1 VKNISD
7 AGCFLNNTLL
17 LTLALY
23 HQLRI
28 IHSDL
33 FYFYICIK
41 INFEKMSNHNK
52 NISVAGLL
60 RLVQVIWK
68 KIFYYLRIFL
78 IRAALRIRV
87 LLMQLKLKPT
97 EEDKDKKKA
106 GRLNPSRIRDHL
118 ANERTYLAWMR
129 TAIALLGFGVVI
141 VRLRTFQVP
150 LIPRPGN
157 GWKLGLVFSLVGL
170 ITVWLSTAHY
180 FAVRR
185 DIEEDT
191 YEPTDRWVLLFSL
204 AVMILGAGVIYF
216 VFTTSLDPTSPLIPE

>member
-1 VKNISD
+1 M
-7 AGCFLNNTLL
+7 G
-17 LTLALY
+17 
-23 HQLRI
+23 
-28 IHSDL
+28 
-33 FYFYICIK
+33 
-41 INFEKMSNHNK
+41 
-52 NISVAGLL
+52 
-60 RLVQVIWK
+60 
-68 KIFYYLRIFL
+68 
-78 IRAALRIRV
+78 IRV
-87 LLMQLKLKPT
+87 LLMQLLKPT
-97 EEDKDKKKA
+97 EEDKDKKKP

-129 TAIALLGFGVVI
+129 TGIALLGFGVVI

-170 ITVWLSTAHY
+170 ITVWLSTGHY

-204 AVMILGAGVIYF
+204 AVMILGTGVIYF
-216 VFTTSLDPTSPLIPE
+216 VFTTSLDPSSPLIPE